1 LSIEIELERR
11 AAEVDIPQVR
21 EERNASELQNAT
33 LRSPW
38 SDGPL
43 HELSEMDIKDMETN
57 TAARNEE
64 LPAKDI
70 KEMESNAPAAHK
82 VVAED
87 WRIVP

>member
-1 LSIEIELERR
+1 MPAPGTKMATPSEIESR
-11 AAEVDIPQVR
+11 AAEVNKVR
-21 EERNASELQNAT
+21 EERNVSELQHAT

-43 HELSEMDIKDMETN
+43 HELSG
-57 TAARNEE
+57 
-64 LPAKDI
+64 KDI
-70 KEMESNAPAAHK
+70 KEMESNSPVAHE